1 MSDLQ
6 ILDEKKAELK
16 FDIPADIFKNAITF
30 VYNKNK
36 NRISIPGFRKG
47 KAPLQIIENYYG
59 KEFFYNDAINH
70 VLPEEYEKAINEHKV
85 DIIGYPE
92 FDVENISDENV
103 VSIKA
108 VLLLRPKAQVS
119 EYKNLKF
126 KSFDTN
132 ITDEEV
138 DKRLNS
144 EREKNSRIVNV
155 DRTIENGDTVNINF
169 EGFIDNVAFDG
180 GKAENYDLVIGSNS
194 FIDTFEQQ
202 LIGKNVDDEIEVN
215 VTFPNDYHKKDL
227 AGKPALF
234 KVKIN
239 KVSVKQLPEL
249 NDDFAQDVSEF
260 DTLDEYKNNIRE
272 KLQEEKNQQA
282 KFDKENQ
289 LMEALIKNTTVEV
302 PQVMVDTAAKNML
315 RNLEQNLS
323 AQNLSFDTYLQ
334 YMGQNRDSMLKMYE
348 PNALRQIKIRL
359 ALEAIA
365 NMENFSV
372 SPEEIDAEI
381 DKIVEDS
388 KLEKEKILSLITENE
403 KENIKKDILV
413 QKALDFVMQNAVE
426 NLDDKTEIDENK
438 NENVTDETQ
447 SN

>member
-1 MSDLQ
+1 M
-6 ILDEKKAELK
+6 
-16 FDIPADIFKNAITF
+16 
-30 VYNKNK
+30 
-36 NRISIPGFRKG
+36 
-47 KAPLQIIENYYG
+47 
-59 KEFFYNDAINH
+59 
-70 VLPEEYEKAINEHKV
+70 PEEYEKAINEHKV

-126 KSFDTN
+126 KPFDTN
-132 ITDEEV
+132 IMDEEV

-155 DRTIENGDTVNINF
+155 DRAIENGDTVNINF

-260 DTLDEYKNNIRE
+260 DTFDEYKNNIRE
-272 KLQEEKNQQA
+272 KLQGK
-282 KFDKENQ
+282 K
-289 LMEALIKNTTVEV
+289 
-302 PQVMVDTAAKNML
+302 
-315 RNLEQNLS
+315 S
-323 AQNLSFDTYLQ
+323 AS
-334 YMGQNRDSMLKMYE
+334 
-348 PNALRQIKIRL
+348 
-359 ALEAIA
+359 
-365 NMENFSV
+365 
-372 SPEEIDAEI
+372 
-381 DKIVEDS
+381 
-388 KLEKEKILSLITENE
+388 
-403 KENIKKDILV
+403 
-413 QKALDFVMQNAVE
+413 
-426 NLDDKTEIDENK
+426 
-438 NENVTDETQ
+438 
-447 SN
+447 

>member
-1 MSDLQ
+1 
-6 ILDEKKAELK
+6 
-16 FDIPADIFKNAITF
+16 
-30 VYNKNK
+30 
-36 NRISIPGFRKG
+36 
-47 KAPLQIIENYYG
+47 
-59 KEFFYNDAINH
+59 
-70 VLPEEYEKAINEHKV
+70 
-85 DIIGYPE
+85 
-92 FDVENISDENV
+92 
-103 VSIKA
+103 
-108 VLLLRPKAQVS
+108 
-119 EYKNLKF
+119 
-126 KSFDTN
+126 
-132 ITDEEV
+132 
-138 DKRLNS
+138 
-144 EREKNSRIVNV
+144 
-155 DRTIENGDTVNINF
+155 
-169 EGFIDNVAFDG
+169 
-180 GKAENYDLVIGSNS
+180 
-194 FIDTFEQQ
+194 
-202 LIGKNVDDEIEVN
+202 
-215 VTFPNDYHKKDL
+215 
-227 AGKPALF
+227 
-234 KVKIN
+234 
-239 KVSVKQLPEL
+239 
-249 NDDFAQDVSEF
+249 
-260 DTLDEYKNNIRE
+260 
-272 KLQEEKNQQA
+272 
-282 KFDKENQ
+282 
-289 LMEALIKNTTVEV
+289 MEALIKNTTVEV

-403 KENIKKDILV
+403 KENMKKDILV